1 MSTKNTTAE
10 HELKDKDRFN
20 GHFLWDMITVG
31 ILFTRSFAVE
41 SGTPA
46 RLQSGLARVL
56 VQIATACGH
65 GSPRARVQ
73 SVFT

>member
-1 MSTKNTTAE
+1 MSTKNTIAE

-20 GHFLWDMITVG
+20 SHFLGDMNTTC
-31 ILFTRSFAVE
+31 ILFTLSFVVE
-41 SGTPA
+41 SCIPA

-65 GSPRARVQ
+65 GSPRAWVH